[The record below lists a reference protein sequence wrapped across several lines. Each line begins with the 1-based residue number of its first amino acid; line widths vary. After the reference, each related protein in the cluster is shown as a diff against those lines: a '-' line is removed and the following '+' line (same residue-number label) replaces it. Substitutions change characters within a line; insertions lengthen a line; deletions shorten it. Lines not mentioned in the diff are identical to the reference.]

1 MIGLNRLNIDE
12 EAVVAKI
19 GEKKQAAQGSGTRR
33 GNESKNVC

>member
-19 GEKKQAAQGSGTRR
+19 GEKAGGSRIWDSSR
-33 GNESKNVC
+33 ERK